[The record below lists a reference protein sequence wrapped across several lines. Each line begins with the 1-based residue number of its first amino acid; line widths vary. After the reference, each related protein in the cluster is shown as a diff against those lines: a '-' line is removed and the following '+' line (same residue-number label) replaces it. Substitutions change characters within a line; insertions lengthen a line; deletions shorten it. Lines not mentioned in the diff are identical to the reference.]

1 MNKPLIRLT
10 AMALA
15 LSLGLTTAYAGAR
28 GGGTKISAGQSIPVS
43 NGAVVKTNPAPGPA
57 PQVQPQVQPKPQT
70 QPQQS
75 SGRSSIIG
83 MPASRSSTIGTP
95 ASRSSTIGTPA
106 SRSSTIGSL
115 ASPGGTATNSMIG
128 SLGQSG
134 ISSIIGNTTPAVIP
148 GPGPNPTPGPNPNPN
163 PKPGPGPNPRPH
175 NEVVGVEYY
184 DTGFGLE
191 IGAPQTESA
200 ASAVAPQV
208 EQVIQNMPSAEQIQQ
223 MARQLQGP
231 VTPQV
236 EQAVQ
241 QLPQPMQEKLN
252 EPIIILPRSVN
263 AGNGSRTTRSNSN
276 TYGIPGMSGGNGN
289 GPLIYNP

>member
-1 MNKPLIRLT
+1 MNKPLIRFV

-15 LSLGLTTAYAGAR
+15 VSLGLTTAYAGAPR
-28 GGGTKISAGQSIPVS
+28 GRGAMGGGTKISAGQSIPVS
-43 NGAVVKTNPAPGPA
+43 SGAVVKPNPGPT
-57 PQVQPQVQPKPQT
+57 PTPQPQPQPKPQT
-70 QPQQS
+70 QTQQS
-75 SGRSSIIG
+75 TARSSIIG
-83 MPASRSSTIGTP
+83 MP

-148 GPGPNPTPGPNPNPN
+148 GPGPNPTPGPNPGPD
-163 PKPGPGPNPRPH
+163 PKPGPGPKPRPN

-184 DTGFGLE
+184 DTGFGVE
-191 IGAPQTESA
+191 VGQVESTAQT
-200 ASAVAPQV
+200 VAPQV
-208 EQVIQNMPSAEQIQQ
+208 EQVMQSMPSAEQIQQ

-231 VTPQV
+231 VTQQV

-241 QLPQPMQEKLN
+241 QLPQPIQEKLN
-252 EPIIILPRSVN
+252 EPIVILPRSVN
-263 AGNGSRTTRSNSN
+263 AGNGSRTTRSNANS

>member
-10 AMALA
+10 AMALV

-28 GGGTKISAGQSIPVS
+28 GGGTKISAGTSRPVS
-43 NGAVVKTNPAPGPA
+43 NGAVVKPNPGPT
-57 PQVQPQVQPKPQT
+57 PTPQPQPQPKPQT

-75 SGRSSIIG
+75 TARSSIIG
-83 MPASRSSTIGTP
+83 MP

-148 GPGPNPTPGPNPNPN
+148 GPGPNPTPGPNPNPGPD
-163 PKPGPGPNPRPH
+163 PKPGPGPGPRPH
-175 NEVVGVEYY
+175 NDVVGVEYY
-184 DTGFGLE
+184 DTGVGVE
-191 IGAPQTESA
+191 IGQVESA
-200 ASAVAPQV
+200 AQTVAPQV
-208 EQVIQNMPSAEQIQQ
+208 EQVMQSMPSAEQIRD

-231 VTPQV
+231 VTQQV

-252 EPIIILPRSVN
+252 EPIVILPRSVN
-263 AGNGSRTTRSNSN
+263 AGNGSRTSRSNSN
-276 TYGIPGMSGGNGN
+276 TYGIPGMTGGNGN